1 MIPKT
6 EVLVSL
12 FSLKNTESLNTSK
25 IVIES
30 ASICD
35 AIRPENFS
43 SVS

>member
-1 MIPKT
+1 
-6 EVLVSL
+6 VALVSL
-12 FSLKNTESLNTSK
+12 LSLKKIESLKTSK
-25 IVIES
+25 ILIES